1 MSVLKDLVYEQDY
14 KEFNEQFPEVL
25 GTDAKRAAREA
36 EKELTLCVRAR
47 LRNMPHI
54 ITPEGQANFDAC
66 EGRLDKLAM
75 TREGRIRSV
84 ISYQNYDARI
94 ILELPI
100 AVFVKTSLEV
110 LSFVTKRAQWIKF
123 EAAEDGWIRMIVD
136 IAYFANIG
144 DTSEA
149 VEKEMDEHSEALE
162 LNVASYEEER
172 AAMLNNPKLNAGI
185 AEAAEKMGL
194 TPEEWYDRMEAF
206 LKSNPNVYEEIIE
219 EALKRKRDK
228 QRYECDP
235 VDEWC

>member
-14 KEFNEQFPEVL
+14 REFNEQFSEVL
-25 GTDAKRAAREA
+25 GTDTKRAAREA
-36 EKELTLCVRAR
+36 KKELTMCVRSR

-66 EGRLDKLAM
+66 EGKLDKLAL
-75 TREGRIRSV
+75 TREGRIRSI
-84 ISYQNYDARI
+84 ISYLNYDARI

-123 EAAEDGWIRMIVD
+123 ETADDGWIRIIVG

-149 VEKEMDEHSEALE
+149 VEEEMDEHPEALE

-172 AAMLNNPKLNAGI
+172 DVMLNDPKLNAGI

-194 TPEEWYDRMEAF
+194 TPDEWYDRMEAF
-206 LKSNPNVYEEIIE
+206 LESNPDIYEEIIE

-228 QRYECDP
+228 QRREVEPEYIE
-235 VDEWC
+235 